1 MTEYNDIWNQSL
13 LPDLYDLAAILFYL
27 ILIFLVSHY
36 IKNRN
41 IDKNPAYKFYSYG
54 LFASIV
60 GAIGLCLVYT
70 LYYPGGDTTGYYIS
84 SEAMVNLFFTD
95 SQAFFR
101 LMSGDI
107 GVDKLSYFTHQTGYP
122 DYLHDSAAF
131 LVVRITTI
139 FTFLGFK
146 NYFTTSIVFAWFF
159 YIGFW
164 KLYLL
169 FYHFYKDLKN
179 KIAFTL
185 LFFPSVL
192 FWGSGILKDTIT
204 LSLMSWFLYAAY
216 FGFVHKKNVIQNILV
231 VVITVYFMV
240 QIKPYII
247 VALVPSMAI
256 WAAWYYIKSIN
267 NRVLKYFVAPV
278 ILVFFVFL
286 GIAGMSL
293 FSESLGV
300 YGSIEGIIQKAI
312 VTYEDHLRY
321 EQYGQ
326 HFYSLGEFDGTIG
339 NFLSKTPMAVIAGL
353 FRPFIWETGTVF
365 ILASAIENLLLLAFT
380 VYVFLIRG
388 PVKFLRTLSN
398 EPFIVFSL
406 LFAFIFAF
414 AVGISS
420 ANFGALVRLKIPLIP
435 FFATAFVVI
444 FYRVK
449 EGEV

>member
-27 ILIFLVSHY
+27 ILIFLISHY

-41 IDKNPAYKFYSYG
+41 IEKNPAYKFYVYG
-54 LFASIV
+54 LFGSIV

-70 LYYPGGDTTGYYIS
+70 LYYPGGDTTAYYIS
-84 SEAMVNLFFTD
+84 SEAMVNLFFVD
-95 SQAFFR
+95 VQAFFR
-101 LMSGDI
+101 LMAGNI
-107 GVDKLSYFTHQTGYP
+107 GIENLSYFTAQTGYP

-131 LVVRITTI
+131 LVIRITTV

-146 NYFTTSIVFAWFF
+146 NYFTTSILFAWVF

-164 KLYLL
+164 KLFLL
-169 FYHFYKDLKN
+169 FSHFYKNLTN
-179 KIAFTL
+179 KMVFPL

-204 LSLMSWFLYAAY
+204 LSLMSWFLYSAY
-216 FGFVHKKNVIQNILV
+216 FGIVQKKSTIPNIIIASV
-231 VVITVYFMV
+231 SIYFMI

-247 VALVPSMAI
+247 VALVPAIAI
-256 WAAWYYIKSIN
+256 WAAWYYIKRID
-267 NRVLKYFVAPV
+267 NRVLKYIVAPI
-278 ILVFFVFL
+278 ILAFFLFL
-286 GIAGMSL
+286 GISGMSL
-293 FSESLGV
+293 FSESLGA
-300 YGSIEGIIQKAI
+300 YGSVEGIIQKAI
-312 VTYEDHLRY
+312 ITYEDHLRH

-326 HFYSLGEFDGTIG
+326 HFYSLGEFDGTIS
-339 NFLSKTPMAVIAGL
+339 NFLSKTPMAVLAGL
-353 FRPFIWETGTVF
+353 FRPFIWESGTVF
-365 ILASAIENLLLLAFT
+365 ILASAIENFLLLAF
-380 VYVFLIRG
+380 VLYIFLIRG
-388 PVKFLRTLSN
+388 PVKFFRTVTN

-435 FFATAFVVI
+435 FFVTAFVII
-444 FYRVK
+444 FYKVK
-449 EGEV
+449 EVE